1 MSSPE
6 VPSVP
11 VSTTVTRS
19 RGARS
24 RARAAS
30 SLRRVAPALA
40 VAGVL
45 AAPAASQAA
54 VTSNS
59 FPVVA
64 DAHTVASAPTTNY
77 GSLGSMK
84 VDSSP
89 LTTGYLR
96 FNPQSLNG
104 RVTKATLR
112 LWATVSSNPGFSVR
126 PVASTTWSEKSV
138 TYKTRPTVS
147 GTVLSRSA
155 SYGGSRWLSLDVTKA
170 VAGNGPL
177 SFALV
182 AASTPQLMI
191 GAREAGPARTA
202 TLVVETTSDSTPA
215 PPAPPVTPP
224 APPVT
229 PPADTQAPSAPANLQ
244 AIGGNSQV
252 GLSWSAPSDN
262 VGVAGYRVYR
272 DGTQVAAP
280 AGTTYTDTGLANG
293 TSYVFSVRAV
303 DAAGNVS
310 ASSASAPVTALAPA
324 IPALLGQV
332 RPYDDASPWNTP
344 IAGNIAVLPNSAT
357 YVGAIVDNNLPLT
370 SDPDQYALPVYY
382 FNDQTPRRTVTFAG
396 SFSAYDGGDSSRT
409 TPGYGATVS
418 NVPIPADAVQSAG
431 SDGQIVFWDPT
442 TGVEWSFWQ
451 FDRTAS
457 GYVATNGARY
467 RTTAGSYGRFADG
480 KAGRGGGT
488 PYFAGLIRG
497 WEIAQGHIDHALAF
511 SYSSPASG
519 IVYPATKSDG
529 AGVTGVDAPEGT
541 RFQLDPSLTEADFQ
555 AWGLAPEAKVIAR
568 AMQRYGMYVIDNG
581 GSSKIYMEDRLTAKW
596 PASIT
601 RNLTAKIPLS
611 KFRAVAAPAPPA

>member
-11 VSTTVTRS
+11 VSLTAPRS

-54 VTSNS
+54 SNS

-64 DAHTVASAPTTNY
+64 DTHTVSSAPTTNY
-77 GSLGSMK
+77 GSLSSMK
-84 VDSSP
+84 VDASP

-96 FNPQSLNG
+96 FNPQNLNG

-112 LWATVSSNPGFSVR
+112 LWATVSSKSGFSVR
-126 PVASTTWSEKSV
+126 PVASTSWGEKTV

-147 GTVLSRSA
+147 GTVLSRAA

-182 AASTPQLMI
+182 AAATPQLMI
-191 GAREAGPARTA
+191 GAREAGPARTP
-202 TLVVETTSDSTPA
+202 TLVVETTSDSIPAPTPA
-215 PPAPPVTPP
+215 PTPAPPVTPP
-224 APPVT
+224 T
-229 PPADTQAPSAPANLQ
+229 PPADTQAPSGPANLQ

-252 GLSWSAPSDN
+252 SLSWSTASDD

-280 AGTTYTDTGLANG
+280 AGTTYTDTGLTNG
-293 TSYVFSVRAV
+293 TSYVYSVRAV

-310 ASSASAPVTALAPA
+310 ASSASAPVTPLAPA
-324 IPALLGQV
+324 IPAVLGQV

-344 IAGNIAVLPNSAT
+344 IAGNVAVLPQSGT
-357 YVGAIVDNNLPLT
+357 YVNAIVDNNLPLT

-382 FNDQTPRRTVTFAG
+382 FSDQTPRRTVTFSG
-396 SFSAYDGGDSSRT
+396 SFSAYDGGDNSRT
-409 TPGYGATVS
+409 TPGYGATVT

-457 GYVATNGARY
+457 GYTATNGVRY

-497 WEIAQGHIDHALAF
+497 WEIAQGRIDHAIAF
-511 SYSSPASG
+511 SYASPASG
-519 IVYPATKSDG
+519 VVYPATKSDG

-568 AMQRYGMYVIDNG
+568 ALQRYGMYVIDNG
-581 GSSKIYMEDRLTAKW
+581 GSSKVYMEDRLTAKW

-611 KFRAVAAPAPPA
+611 KFRAVAGPTPPA